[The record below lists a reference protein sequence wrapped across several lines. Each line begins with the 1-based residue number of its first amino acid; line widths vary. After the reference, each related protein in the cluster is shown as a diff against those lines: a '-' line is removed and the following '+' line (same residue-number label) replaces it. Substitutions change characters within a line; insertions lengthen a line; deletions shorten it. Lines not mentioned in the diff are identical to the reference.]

1 MNQSLIK
8 QNERLDD
15 LQNGFYIIQDP
26 ARFCFGMD
34 AVLLSAFACVRPGE
48 NVLDLGTGNGIIPIL
63 LCAKTKGDAF
73 TGLEIQKELVDM
85 AARSAAYNH
94 LTGRIRFVHGNIKE
108 AAALFGAASF
118 RVVTSNPPYMK
129 SGHGR
134 ENGEDSVSIARHE
147 ILCGLEDVIREGAAV
162 LKEKGR
168 FYMVHRPFR
177 LAEIIRLMCRYRL
190 EPKRLRL
197 VYPYR
202 DREPNMVLIEGV
214 KGASPWLKT
223 EPPLIVY
230 KKPGEYT
237 EEVLQMY
244 RAADRQ
250 ILTEGSG
257 I

>member
-1 MNQSLIK
+1 
-8 QNERLDD
+8 
-15 LQNGFYIIQDP
+15 
-26 ARFCFGMD
+26 
-34 AVLLSAFACVRPGE
+34 
-48 NVLDLGTGNGIIPIL
+48 
-63 LCAKTKGDAF
+63 
-73 TGLEIQKELVDM
+73 M

-177 LAEIIRLMCRYRL
+177 LAEIFRTLMEEHF
-190 EPKRLRL
+190 EPKRMRL
-197 VYPYR
+197 VYPYM
-202 DREPNMVLIEGV
+202 DKEPNMVLIESR
-214 KGASPWLKT
+214 KGARSRMEIEKPLVVYRSPG
-223 EPPLIVY
+223 V
-230 KKPGEYT
+230 YT
-237 EEVLQMY
+237 EEI
-244 RAADRQ
+244 RQ
-250 ILTEGSG
+250 IYGNNDENSASL
-257 I
+257 